1 MNKNIRFISL
11 LLAILMISGVFL
23 ASCSD
28 KKGSGEETTAAPSVT
43 DTQSTDVTTQESS
56 DVVEQSTAG
65 TTTSTESSDT
75 SEGTS
80 VETTQGAGTEPGT
93 ESIGTGNNESENTD
107 ETVPNGEFETDY
119 EEILDYDGSQM
130 IEYADYIKDGVDAAY
145 LDAVRSSAIISNMEM
160 NLIHGLN
167 GHVENTAVNNLVTA
181 LTNKQGGTYVSNT
194 MDIFVKAK
202 NGQTYYASE
211 WIAGPYF
218 NILKGGYYYN
228 DVRIS
233 GQGFGDME
241 AMMSDAIDLD
251 LSLFTPTNTSVTD
264 LKIDDKGVMSYVT
277 LNTAG
282 DPGIQTA
289 SDPRDS
295 DISILT
301 KNYNALLITMK
312 TESAYLAEIFVK
324 THKMSGYSQ
333 DGAKFISVVP
343 GDDFH
348 TYIVRIDDLNI
359 STGFLT
365 GLRIDLGNLNGE
377 TTQIKSIKAVKLDEN
392 TVPVRI
398 ERGFHTYSDKLHQ
411 ELHFVTTNS
420 TSDVSSYGMETK
432 VAANT
437 VDKLIV
443 KDKYGIHT
451 DITDVDWDSAEYVGF
466 DIKNV
471 GIFGYILANH
481 ESSGKLTVTL
491 DGDNYVIIQEYT
503 LAPDTELADE
513 SDFYMGHRIYT
524 DESHD
529 FAEFLHEAYIERN
542 PLGAENIIVESSRLN
557 KTSFVGYNYL
567 SGSYEISI
575 AGTGFSTA
583 YYQIWNRHYRANITV
598 KGDVINRKLYINAH
612 TTSSGLECAV
622 ILNKQDLTMPVPL
635 EVIKNFAGDGEQSIF
650 NDDKGYSETYVPVVA
665 DKDSEQSFSI
675 LNLYQNWGKYPLKQL
690 SWIQFGCP
698 YYHLSTGV
706 TETNCIMPLYAGGP
720 AWQLVNDPAAGKID
734 EFYVYSGKN
743 LSTLP
748 DFRAMSGILWKDQP
762 QHNSCMDMKWLS
774 YTTSDGS
781 FYASENTSD
790 KIDSYGPIYADITL
804 DYISD
809 DGKID
814 ITYRHAEMPQT
825 DENRTYYSIRMN
837 VNGDISIASFKNDF
851 NIFETN
857 SRFGA
862 YQKLGY
868 LNENNECIV
877 EDADRSGARRFIT
890 LGDESPYFG
899 YFYFIPSPDS
909 NMCNYAVIIRDWD
922 IVVGGEKYEKN
933 LIIEERFLNGM
944 NFTRLTLDLE
954 EVTLKDGDYI
964 NVDMIL
970 LPWGKAND
978 TEDTNVRQVRQDSC
992 IDPYK
997 VEASVGS
1004 VIEDEFIP
1012 KVMAENNTAEFTFSG
1027 GHNNGVVRVY
1037 GFDKLTAPTIM
1048 ELVDGEWVKYDVSS
1062 ETIPDKNGN
1071 YHYYDGFSVYYD
1083 GEGLYSYAFV
1093 IPTENGAERTFRVT
1107 AEDFAGFPDDP
1118 AVSMDDPVVEE
1129 DSNDSDALVDPDE
1142 ARPEGEGAPKLYY
1155 SAQDLYL
1162 AAKAEGVNA
1171 YMLDSATLHRENG
1184 VKFARY
1190 LTYGVENQDAYIVLH
1205 ASPSEYLPAGKY
1217 VAIKYRTKTPNASM
1231 EFWVNSGDMSY
1242 APGEN
1247 NTHAS
1252 IVPDGEWQYAI
1263 LDLTIATSKHFNGKR
1278 LYLLRFDFLNSSTK
1292 ALPENA
1298 YIDIAYIGFFDTEEE
1313 AGRFEFGDEF
1323 KTQEQIKNDN
1333 NALCVDPESGYSISD
1348 AVYGNNLD
1356 FINGQSVVWTAGNSK
1371 YGVSV
1376 IDFNKNTLED
1386 GRITVAG
1393 WTVVDGGIAKYIWS
1407 ADGGKTWY
1415 RATGDIGSGAGQAHY
1430 NVITGKIGA
1439 YSFIAGTPKNSTYQ
1453 TAAGAIGGIS
1463 INLSPYNGQT
1473 VDVVFAAV
1481 PEKDPQAICPLILL
1495 KGVSVIGESSAPEA
1509 DEMLPAVDNRTDE
1522 QIKAE
1527 NNAGLVAADSGYTLS
1542 DALYGANLD
1551 FINAKSLTDQGG
1563 NSRLGCSRYT
1573 EEYTTFSNGKIVFTG
1588 WAVVDGGVK
1597 DYVYSIDGGK
1607 TWTVIAGDPGNGA
1620 GQAHYNVLKGRLG
1633 DVSFSDGS
1641 NIKSTF
1647 QGAQAHGENIAGLGI
1662 DLSAYNGQTISLTF
1676 AAIPAND
1683 PDSLC
1688 LIAHLENVKV
1698 VKN

>member
-1 MNKNIRFISL
+1 MNRNYKILAF
-11 LLAILMISGVFL
+11 LLATIMIFGSFL
-23 ASCSD
+23 TACSD
-28 KKGSGEETTAAPSVT
+28 KNA
-43 DTQSTDVTTQESS
+43 
-56 DVVEQSTAG
+56 
-65 TTTSTESSDT
+65 
-75 SEGTS
+75 
-80 VETTQGAGTEPGT
+80 AGTETT
-93 ESIGTGNNESENTD
+93 ENQSLSTETDDSNESSTSESSTQEQTSSNTSSTETSGDVTEDSTTEGTGESSETTSESVSEETD
-107 ETVPNGEFETDY
+107 TTEETLPSEEFETDY
-119 EEILDYDGSQM
+119 EEILDSNGSQM
-130 IEYADYIKDGVDAAY
+130 IEYADFIKDGVDAAY

-167 GHVENTAVNNLVTA
+167 GHIGNSSVKNTVTA
-181 LTNKQGGTYVSNT
+181 LTNKKGNAYITNT
-194 MDIFVKAK
+194 MDVFVTTKAGK
-202 NGQTYYASE
+202 TYFASD
-211 WIAGPYF
+211 WVAGPYF

-241 AMMSDAIDLD
+241 AMMSDAIDID
-251 LSLFTPTNTSVTD
+251 LSLFAPTNEAIGD
-264 LKIDDKGVMSYVT
+264 FKINDNGVLSYVT
-277 LNTAG
+277 LNTGA
-282 DPGIQTA
+282 DPGIQA
-289 SDPRDS
+289 SDPRDK

-301 KNYNALLITMK
+301 KNYNAFLITMK
-312 TESAYLAEIFVK
+312 TEDAYLAEVFVK
-324 THKMSGYSQ
+324 THKMGNYSQ
-333 DGAKFISVVP
+333 DGAKFISLIP
-343 GDDFH
+343 GDDYH

-359 STGFLT
+359 SQGFLT
-365 GLRIDLGNLNGE
+365 GLRIDMGNTNNKKTE
-377 TTQIKSIKAVKLDEN
+377 IKSIKAVKLNDN
-392 TVPVRI
+392 MIPVRV
-398 ERGFHTYSDKLHQ
+398 EKGYHTYSDKLHG
-411 ELHFVTTNS
+411 ELHFVTTDN
-420 TSDVSSYGMETK
+420 TSDVTSYGMETK

-451 DITDVDWDSAEYVGF
+451 DLTDVDWNSAEYVGF
-466 DIKNV
+466 DIKNA

-491 DGDNYVIIQEYT
+491 EGDNYVIIQEYT
-503 LAPDTELADE
+503 LADGTELADD
-513 SDFYMGHRIYT
+513 SDLYMGHRIYT
-524 DESHD
+524 DDSHS
-529 FAEFLHEAYIERN
+529 FNEFLYEAHIERN
-542 PLGAENIIVESSRLN
+542 PLGEENIIVESSRLN
-557 KTSFVGYNYL
+557 KTSFVGYNHLTGSYVISL
-567 SGSYEISI
+567 SGTS
-575 AGTGFSTA
+575 FSNA
-583 YYQIWNRHYRANITV
+583 YYTIWNRHYRANITV
-598 KGDVINRKLYINAH
+598 KGDELNRKLYICAN
-612 TTSSGLECAV
+612 TTSSGLECAA
-622 ILNKQDLTMPVPL
+622 ILGEGDLMMPVPL
-635 EVIKNFAGDGEQSIF
+635 EVIKNFGGDGEQSIF
-650 NDDKGYSETYVPVVA
+650 NDDIGYSETIVPVVA
-665 DKDSEQSFSI
+665 DKSSEQSFSI
-675 LNLYQNWGKYPLKQL
+675 LNLYQNWGKHPLKQL

-720 AWQLVNDPAAGKID
+720 AWKLINDPAAGKID

-762 QHNSCMDMKWLS
+762 QHNSCMDMTWLA

-781 FYASENTSD
+781 FVASENTSD
-790 KIDSYGPIYADITL
+790 KIDSFGPIYADITL

-837 VNGDISIASFKNDF
+837 VTDDISIKSFKNDF
-851 NIFETN
+851 NIFENN
-857 SRFGA
+857 SRFGP
-862 YQKLGY
+862 YQYIGY
-868 LNENNECIV
+868 LNENNECVV

-890 LGDESPYFG
+890 LGKESPYFG
-899 YFYFIPSPDS
+899 YFYYYLQPNS
-909 NMCNYAVIIRDWD
+909 NMCNYAVIIKDWD
-922 IVVGGEKYEKN
+922 IVIGGEKYEKN
-933 LIIEERFLNGM
+933 LIIEERFQNGM
-944 NFTRLTLDLE
+944 NFTRLTLDIE
-954 EVTLKDGDYI
+954 EVTLKEGDYI
-964 NVDMIL
+964 NIDMIL

-978 TEDTNVRQVRQDSC
+978 TTDANVRQVRQDSC

-997 VEASVGS
+997 VEASVGT

-1037 GFDKLTAPTIM
+1037 GFDKLTAPTI
-1048 ELVDGEWVKYDVSS
+1048 EEKIGDEWVKYEIDSS
-1062 ETIPDKNGN
+1062 SNPDKNGN
-1071 YHYYDGFSVYYD
+1071 YHYYDGYCVYYD
-1083 GEGLYSYAFV
+1083 GNGLYSYAFV
-1093 IPTENGAERTFRVT
+1093 IPTENGAERTFRIT
-1107 AEDFAGFPDDP
+1107 AKDFEGFPEDP
-1118 AVSMDDPVVEE
+1118 GVSKDDPVVEE
-1129 DSNDSDALVDPDE
+1129 DSNDSDALVDPNE
-1142 ARPEGEGAPKLYY
+1142 ARPEGEGAPKLYF

-1162 AAKAEGVNA
+1162 AAKAEGVNVH
-1171 YMLDSATLHRENG
+1171 MLDSATLHRESG

-1190 LTYGVENQDAYIVLH
+1190 LTYGGENQDAYIVLY
-1205 ASPSEYLPAGKY
+1205 ANPSDSLPAGKY
-1217 VAIKYRTKTPNASM
+1217 IAIKYRTKTANASM
-1231 EFWVNSGDMSY
+1231 EFWVNSGNMGY

-1247 NTHAS
+1247 NTHVS

-1263 LDLTIATSKHFNGKR
+1263 LDLTVATSTHFNGKR
-1278 LYLLRFDFLNSSTK
+1278 LHLLRFDFLNSSTK

-1313 AGRFEFGDEF
+1313 AGKFEFGDEF
-1323 KTQEQIKNDN
+1323 KTQDQIKDEN

-1348 AVYGNNLD
+1348 VVYGNNLD
-1356 FINGQSVVWTAGNSK
+1356 FINGQSITWSAGNSK
-1371 YGVSV
+1371 LGVSV

-1386 GRITVAG
+1386 GRITIAG

-1453 TAAGAIGGIS
+1453 TAAGAIGGIG

-1473 VDVVFAAV
+1473 VDVIFAAV
-1481 PEKDPQAICPLILL
+1481 PEKDPRAICPLILL
-1495 KGVSVIGESSAPEA
+1495 KGVSVIGETTAPEA

-1527 NNAGLVAADSGYTLS
+1527 NNAGLVAADSGYTVS
-1542 DALYGANLD
+1542 DLVYGANLD

-1563 NSRLGCSRYT
+1563 NSRLGCSHYT
-1573 EEYTTFSNGKIVFTG
+1573 NEITTFSTGRLVFTG
-1588 WAVVDGGVK
+1588 WTVVDGGIK
-1597 DYVYSIDGGK
+1597 DYVYSLDGGK
-1607 TWTVIAGDPGNGA
+1607 TWIVIPGDPGNGA
-1620 GQAHYNVLKGRLG
+1620 GTAHFNVLKGRIG
-1633 DVSFSDGS
+1633 EYTFSEGS

-1647 QGAQAHGENIAGLGI
+1647 AGSQAQGENIAGLGI
-1662 DLSAYNGQTISLTF
+1662 NLSDYAGQTISLTF
-1676 AAIPAND
+1676 AAIPVNA